1 MHRVVWKRIALD
13 QLAAI
18 WVKATDQNAVTV
30 ASHAVD
36 QALATDPA
44 NQGESRPHHQRV
56 MFQSP
61 LGVRFRINEK
71 TRTVR
76 VLACWQIRQV

>member
-1 MHRVVWKRIALD
+1 MYRVVWKRIALD

-18 WVKATDQNAVTV
+18 WMNATDQNAATA
-30 ASHAVD
+30 ASHAID
-36 QALATDPA
+36 QALAVDPEHR
-44 NQGESRPHHQRV
+44 GESRPNHCRV
-56 MFQSP
+56 MYVSP
-61 LGVRFRINEK
+61 LGVRFRVNTK